1 MKFFKAVGWW
11 SLYALIAIIMWFFLF
26 FIFGILGSF
35 YYDGEN
41 STAGTIY
48 TITML
53 IFPVAGSSLCAV
65 AFSKFVPKKLPTEA
79 KKESRQNVEPVPT
92 CNSTDAPPQ
101 QNNLEPRSATSIP
114 TFPSALFC
122 CRCGAQSK
130 PNRSFCTNCGSPLP
144 TTVPHSS
151 VPQTVQHFS
160 PEPVYVPV
168 QPQNIRF
175 CPRCNS
181 HNLQYQTVTEDAGAG
196 CFTVLLYILLAITI
210 LGLFIVIPLAMRK
223 STNTVT
229 YEICQSCGHRRR
241 V

>member
-1 MKFFKAVGWW
+1 LKFLKAVGWW
-11 SLYALIAIIMWFFLF
+11 SLYALIAVVAWFFLLF
-26 FIFGILGSF
+26 FFGILGSF

-53 IFPVAGSSLCAV
+53 FFPVAGSSLCAV
-65 AFSKFVPKKLPTEA
+65 AFSKIIPKRSAES
-79 KKESRQNVEPVPT
+79 KKESGEDIEPVSKD
-92 CNSTDAPPQ
+92 NSTNAPSQ
-101 QNNLEPRSATSIP
+101 QNNLEPRSATP
-114 TFPSALFC
+114 TSPSALFC
-122 CRCGAQSK
+122 CRCGVQAK
-130 PNRSFCTNCGSPLP
+130 PNSSFCTNCGSPLP
-144 TTVPHSS
+144 TTVPHAS
-151 VPQTVQHFS
+151 VPQAVQHFR
-160 PEPVYVPV
+160 PETFYVPM

-181 HNLQYQTVTEDAGAG
+181 HNLQYQTVTEDTGAG
-196 CFTVLLYILLAITI
+196 CFTIFLYILLAITI